1 MWRCCVWRGMNKNTC
16 GHVQGARPPHVSS
29 TRSNVNSRTIHVQ
42 GTSQREQPHATRKF
56 SSPIHIFPFKFNHKS
71 VCRSAG
77 GPCRTRAERN
87 DIYATSVQYSYCHV
101 KVKEDLIS
109 ILHKMEELRPHFYP
123 TFVIS
128 CLQVRK
134 IRPSIC
140 RSL

>member
-1 MWRCCVWRGMNKNTC
+1 MAVLCLEGYEQKHVWTRAKGTATTCVQYTLQCKQPNHPRARNQSTGATTC
-16 GHVQGARPPHVSS
+16 NLQ
-29 TRSNVNSRTIHVQ
+29 I
-42 GTSQREQPHATRKF
+42 F
-56 SSPIHIFPFKFNHKS
+56 LPIHIFPLKCNHKS